1 MRRSLAPSLL
11 LLLFAH
17 LVLLPV
23 GCGGGGKGSTTAAGA
38 SITTSSTSSGT
49 TTGTRGGLATG
60 SGGSGGAGPIAPE
73 ILPITDQHRFI
84 AGKMFG
90 GWGPHLGHLVRA
102 NASQGAGRSL
112 WFVDDVCSQMAGAA
126 DACDVNHDLA
136 IGYFE
141 ETTTGWQLSATVP
154 LPGTVQQN
162 TATIVS
168 PAGDEFSTFGVD
180 IAGHLIQECKYAPA
194 SGPLGCAP
202 LPFTLG
208 VDANYIGAAIS
219 PTGARMVWWTDVVDG
234 GGGSFEYV
242 VDYGG
247 GWNGPRAG
255 SAGGYNDASYIN
267 IAFGAGSNQGRF
279 TMHVQLVSGLA
290 PNWTFLGAVG
300 SGDLGTTDPVSWQ
313 NVLAPPSG
321 DTVESK
327 NDIWIDPATDD
338 THLVARTYGGAAVY
352 YHRPAGGA
360 FSGPLFTLPGAY
372 RARFLAPDSRL
383 VLLYGP
389 SQGGLAYRVAGKNDR
404 PAGSPIAW
412 STLLESTIALP
423 SGFGEVMAI
432 YPESPAYQTIPAQ
445 GIRAAVVGEATQN
458 SVLSVGLP

>member
-1 MRRSLAPSLL
+1 MRSRLAFSLP
-11 LLLFAH
+11 LLLF
-17 LVLLPV
+17 VS
-23 GCGGGGKGSTTAAGA
+23 CGGSGRGSPTGAGASGSSTTA
-38 SITTSSTSSGT
+38 SSTGSGV
-49 TTGTRGGLATG
+49 TTGTGGGSTTG
-60 SGGSGGAGPIAPE
+60 SGGSGGSSPVQPE

-102 NASQGAGRSL
+102 NASQGTGRAF
-112 WFVDDVCSQMAGAA
+112 WFVDDVCSQTAGAA

-141 ETTTGWQLSATVP
+141 ETAAGWQLRTTVP

-168 PAGDEFSTFGVD
+168 PAGDVISTFGVD
-180 IAGHLIQECKYAPA
+180 VAGHLVQECKYAPA
-194 SGPLGCAP
+194 TGPLGCAP

-208 VDANYIGAAIS
+208 TYANYIGAAIS
-219 PTGARMVWWTDVVDG
+219 PAGARMVWWTEVVDG
-234 GGGSFEYV
+234 GGGSFDYV

-255 SAGGYNDASYIN
+255 TAGGYNDASYIN
-267 IAFGAGSNQGRF
+267 IAFGAGSDQGRF

-290 PNWTFLGAVG
+290 PNWSFLGAVG

-313 NVLAPPSG
+313 NALSPPPG
-321 DTVESK
+321 DTVEST
-327 NDIWIDPATDD
+327 NDVWIDPATDD
-338 THLVARTYGGAAVY
+338 THLVARMHSGAAVY

-360 FSGPLFTLPGAY
+360 FSGPLFTLPSTF

-412 STLLESTIALP
+412 STLPESTIALP
-423 SGFGEVMAI
+423 SGFGAVMAI
-432 YPESPAYQTIPAQ
+432 YPESPAYQTILAQ
-445 GIRAAVVGEATQN
+445 GIHAAVVGATTQN